1 MSIETIRV
9 LYVNGTELDVQSI
22 RERLL
27 NFEGARFE
35 IIWHQRGEQA
45 IAYLQ
50 DQNGADVVVIE
61 DVLEGMSGIEFTQ
74 HLKGLNYDIPIVF
87 LTTNKDVNLA
97 VEVMRMGVK
106 DYLLK
111 EEVVSHV
118 FPQTLLRVVEK
129 GHLKQEQEKLEIKQR
144 RLSTMQEIVVGISNK
159 ISEPLEDMNNI
170 VNGLQQNDLPEK
182 AEKYLKL
189 IKDNVERM
197 QLKLEKL
204 RNLKE
209 DKTVKYIRDIK
220 MIDLS

>member
-1 MSIETIRV
+1 MSNEKIRV
-9 LYVNGTELDVQSI
+9 LYVNGTEQDVQSMS
-22 RERLL
+22 ERLSK
-27 NFEGARFE
+27 FEGARFD
-35 IIWHQRGEQA
+35 IIWQPSAEKAILFLEEQNA
-45 IAYLQ
+45 V
-50 DQNGADVVVIE
+50 DVIVTE
-61 DVLEGMSGIEFTQ
+61 DVLQGMSGVEFT
-74 HLKGLNYDIPIVF
+74 HKLKDLKYDIPVVF
-87 LTTNKDVNLA
+87 LTTSKDVNFA

-111 EEVVSHV
+111 EDVVTHV

-129 GHLKQEQEKLEIKQR
+129 GYLKQEQDKLEMKR
-144 RLSTMQEIVVGISNK
+144 KRLEAMQEIVVSISDK
-159 ISEPLEDMNNI
+159 ISEPLEDMNKI
-170 VNGLQQNDLPEK
+170 VSELEQNSLPEK
-182 AEKYLKL
+182 AVKYLKL